1 MRLPTA
7 GGSTMVSQ
15 SRYACGTMRVMR
27 DHNTSATLSRDLI
40 PDPNVSGRGYDT
52 SASHVWVHRLA
63 QKPIPPMPLARS
75 EEHTSELQSLMR
87 NSYAVF
93 CLKKTKNTNR
103 DST

>member
-27 DHNTSATLSRDLI
+27 DHNTSATLSHDLN

-63 QKPIPPMPLARS
+63 QKPIPPMPPAIAGVPALSSPKSATAAS
-75 EEHTSELQSLMR
+75 VVISNPATEAAS
-87 NSYAVF
+87 
-93 CLKKTKNTNR
+93 
-103 DST
+103 

>member
-63 QKPIPPMPLARS
+63 QKPIPPMPPAIAGIPALSSPKSATAAS
-75 EEHTSELQSLMR
+75 VVISNPATEAAS
-87 NSYAVF
+87 
-93 CLKKTKNTNR
+93 
-103 DST
+103 